1 VHPEVVGTSSRLR
14 RARRRA
20 GAALAAWCLGL
31 WLGWTFS
38 DALAPAPL
46 FALAAPLAALA
57 LLALLPLP
65 RSRPLAAACIL
76 VAITLAGMGW
86 SVLRLANTRDDAL
99 SRVLHRADNATQSQP
114 VLLRLTLLEEPRLS
128 PRDDGSPA
136 WVVRARVRGI
146 VDADATTHHAVGI
159 VWLRAPGESTPPW
172 SAGARVVARGT
183 FRPISPPRNPGEFDL
198 RRWAMDRGLE
208 GGFFPASPLAVRPDE
223 SPTTVVERTE
233 RRVRAAL
240 GAIRARAQHVI
251 ASSLSDADQGTG
263 QLVRGLLLGEDP
275 QAPLDEVRAF
285 YRVGLAHILTISGFH
300 LAVFAGAV
308 LFVVRLFG
316 DFGRMEPLLVA
327 ACLGLFLVIVPPS
340 SPTLRAAII
349 VLVLLAGNLV
359 GRRYDR
365 LTLLLWT
372 AVLML
377 IWRPSELWSLGFQL
391 SFGLTAALLALTGQL
406 ESRLFPPRLGHAAM
420 ARSPARSATRWWRST
435 LAASLV
441 CWLVSA
447 PWLIV
452 QMGVVN
458 PLALITGILVTPLVS
473 MLLWLG
479 YGAVLLGMLLPDLAS
494 YVGSAA
500 ATLARAAGWLVV
512 GADAMPGASIR
523 LPWVSPLWGLAATC
537 WLVIWL
543 LKPRLRRGTM
553 LVLGLGV
560 VVWLGV
566 ELAFSESLPPQTAI
580 KVSRLDVGS
589 APDRCV
595 LIRSQTTNV
604 LIGTGGL
611 SPRSLSAITRELGA
625 TRLDAIVLETA
636 PQADMTAW
644 LRPGRTIVLKPNSE
658 FETAAAAL
666 QALGLEPAATH
677 LQRTPGSG
685 LQVVLL
691 PTGPTSQPAPTPTP

>member
-1 VHPEVVGTSSRLR
+1 L
-14 RARRRA
+14 
-20 GAALAAWCLGL
+20 
-31 WLGWTFS
+31 S
-38 DALAPAPL
+38 DSLAPAAL
-46 FALAAPLAALA
+46 FALSAPLAAVA
-57 LLALLPLP
+57 LLATLPFP
-65 RSRPLAAACIL
+65 RSRPIAAVFVL
-76 VAITLAGMGW
+76 LAITLAGMGW
-86 SVLRLANTRDDAL
+86 SALRLANTRDDAL
-99 SRVLHRADNATQSQP
+99 SRVLERTTDATQSQP

-136 WVVRARVRGI
+136 WVVRARVRGV
-146 VDADATTHHAVGI
+146 VDADAATHHAAGI
-159 VWLRAPGESTPPW
+159 VWLRAPGDSTPPW
-172 SAGARVVARGT
+172 TAGARVIARGT
-183 FRPISPPRNPGEFDL
+183 FRALNPPRNPGEFDL
-198 RRWAMDRGLE
+198 RRWAMDRGIE
-208 GGFFPASPLAVRPDE
+208 GGFFPASLLAVRPDE
-223 SPTTVVERTE
+223 SPTTVMERTE

-251 ASSLSDADQGTG
+251 ASSLSDTDQGTG

-365 LTLLLWT
+365 LTLVLWT
-372 AVLML
+372 AVLLL

-391 SFGLTAALLALTGQL
+391 SFGLTAALLALTGRL
-406 ESRLFPPRLGHAAM
+406 ESRLFPPRLGRAAM

-473 MLLWLG
+473 ILLWLG
-479 YGAVLLGMLLPDLAS
+479 YGAVLLGMLVPDLAV
-494 YVGSAA
+494 YLGSAA

-512 GADAMPGASIR
+512 GADAMPGASIV

-553 LVLGLGV
+553 LVLGVGV

-566 ELAFSESLPPQTAI
+566 ELTFSERLPPQTAI
-580 KVSRLDVGS
+580 EVSRLDVGT

-595 LIRSQTTNV
+595 LVRSHSTNV

-611 SPRSLSAITRELGA
+611 SPRSLAAITRELGA
-625 TRLDAIVLETA
+625 TRLDAIVLEAA
-636 PQADMTAW
+636 PRADMIAW
-644 LRPGRTIVLKPNSE
+644 LQPARTIVVGPHAE
-658 FETAAAAL
+658 FASATEAL
-666 QALGLEPAATH
+666 RALGLEAAAMH
-677 LQRTPGSG
+677 LQRAPGSG

-691 PTGPTSQPAPTPTP
+691 PTDRVSQPGSAP